1 MRTLEDAYAV
11 FQNPYATYDD
21 MQAAQS
27 FIQANESFAPVRSL
41 IAPEEGYTYGD
52 IVPLRTNQATG
63 ERELTV
69 PTMAR
74 EGVQSLLNIAEGTQ
88 TGVVNPEDVMNV
100 MPMGG
105 AASLLD
111 EGIEGGFAAGMFIA
125 RSNPAANKEA
135 FESAEKMWNRGDNP
149 RKIYQ
154 ETGIYYG
161 RDMQPRQ
168 EVSDAGQMDKEYL
181 QSVLDV
187 IEQRGQHVVDGSIKD
202 IDIERLFPDANYR
215 KMFFGNTPERVEM
228 GDNSGKNTSI
238 GTMSKSMGG
247 DEPELGGYYNAGFDR
262 LMINPVTSDLEG
274 NTLMRPVDD
283 IESIILHEL
292 QHGVQA
298 KGLLEGGAN
307 DETAFQRYQR
317 FVAQVGNTPELKVA
331 SDQRMKLGSIQ
342 KDLADT
348 VMAEQAKYYEDLAGR
363 DNIGRSAKYIFNSS
377 EWYRVGRQIVD
388 DLGPAPERSGEE
400 RNAWL
405 RQAAKKLSDHYA
417 GLVPDNKKEL
427 LDKPLSELKSDYRRL
442 YRKAYPTD
450 AFENRQIES
459 AYNEITGAY
468 DKLMDRTDRS
478 IYPRYEAYRA
488 NLGEIE
494 ARATETRKDMPM
506 DIRLGRYPEK
516 DYTSLDKV
524 WFSEPEGGFTGTGL
538 LNIVRD

>member
-11 FQNPYATYDD
+11 FYDPYATPSD
-21 MQAAQS
+21 MQAAQA
-27 FIQANESFAPVRSL
+27 FIEANESLAPVRGL

-69 PTMAR
+69 PMFAR
-74 EGVQSLLNIAEGTQ
+74 EGAQSLLNVAEGSQ
-88 TGVVNPEDVMNV
+88 TGVVNPEDVMNIA
-100 MPMGG
+100 PMGG
-105 AASLLD
+105 VASLLD
-111 EGIEGGFAAGMFIA
+111 EGIEGGFTAGMFIA
-125 RSNPAANKEA
+125 RNNPSADKKAFDAAE
-135 FESAEKMWNRGDNP
+135 EMWKRGDNP

-187 IEQRGQHVVDGSIKD
+187 IEQRGQYIVDGEPKSID
-202 IDIERLFPDANYR
+202 MVRLFPDDDYR
-215 KMFFGNTPERVEM
+215 KMFFGNTPERAEM
-228 GDNSGKNTSI
+228 GSTNDRLISI
-238 GTMSKSMGG
+238 GTLSKTMG
-247 DEPELGGYYNAGFDR
+247 EERPELGGYYQSGFDR
-262 LMINPVTSDLEG
+262 LIINPVTDDLQG
-274 NTLMRPVDD
+274 NTVMRPVDD
-283 IESIILHEL
+283 IENIILHEL

-298 KGLLEGGAN
+298 RGLLEGGAN
-307 DETAFQRYQR
+307 DETAFQRYKK
-317 FVAQVGNTPELKVA
+317 FLDQVGKTPELEAA
-331 SDQRMKLGSIQ
+331 SEQRLKLGGIQ

-348 VMAEQAKYYEDLAGR
+348 VMAEQSKYYEDLSNR
-363 DNIGRSAKYIFNSS
+363 ENIGRSAKYIFNNT

-388 DLGPAPERSGEE
+388 ELGPAPQRSGEE

-417 GLVPDNKKEL
+417 GMVPKNKKEL
-427 LDKPLSELKSDYRRL
+427 LEKPLSELKSDYRKL
-442 YRKAYPTD
+442 YRKAYPSD
-450 AFENRQIES
+450 AFQNRQIES
-459 AYNEITGAY
+459 AYRNIRGAY
-468 DKLMDRTDRS
+468 DQLMDRSDRTIS
-478 IYPRYEAYRA
+478 PRYEAYRA

-494 ARATETRKDMPM
+494 ARATEARKDMTAEQRRM
-506 DIRLGRYPEK
+506 RFPEK